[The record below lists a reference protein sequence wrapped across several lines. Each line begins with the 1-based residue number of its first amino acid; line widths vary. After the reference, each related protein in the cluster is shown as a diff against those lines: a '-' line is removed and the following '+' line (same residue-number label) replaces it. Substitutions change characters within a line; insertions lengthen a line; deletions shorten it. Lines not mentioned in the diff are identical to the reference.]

1 MNTLPTIS
9 ECNLWILDQCQTIL
23 CYIEKGN
30 FDIKDIVQTTFESTK
45 LLIHALD
52 ISQRDKCKLLNKLEK
67 YAKFEQNQ
75 SMIKMLIINIREICH
90 QVSSQDQYF
99 SVASKTNFCR
109 ETERILFKHVDY
121 STIWPDQIDEKACWF
136 RNYFV
141 GKPYITLIGSI
152 LEDEQDL
159 AMISIVKEVVKKSSA
174 QYRII
179 VRTKQDLN
187 MGFIVK
193 ELDANELI
201 LQLDS
206 LGQLHKLDLE
216 LEPQTRRNRPKRS
229 FSSAIITGMA
239 NQTFLLNNNNNNNNH
254 QQTPLLATTA
264 RLMRASLMF
273 LFQDINFKSFK
284 EISAQVTIMA
294 GLEKEFLRYDEIG
307 IPKSY
312 KFGVLT
318 VEEGQHTEEEWFSN
332 TDVSAGFEKFLNIIG
347 KPVKLKDYQGYAA
360 GLDTKTGESGDIS
373 FASLWRDH
381 EIMYH
386 VAALMPLRQHDTQQ
400 VHRKRYIG
408 NDIVCIVFMENKAA
422 QRFKPESIRS
432 QFLHVFIVV
441 YYERINQQDAWRVE
455 VLHNKN
461 VKPFSPPVPSPP
473 IFYDEEVLRAFLLLK
488 LINAEN
494 ASLKSSDKFTL
505 PNNKA
510 RLCILKS
517 LIESGLEASQ
527 VARSFGGHNTGATC
541 RLGSGNNI
549 DTKHMSERPKSA
561 GAVAASTATSTA
573 VIPVKPSSS
582 ILEQQHTTTNE
593 TLSRSIT
600 PELPSEPSISRS
612 SVLREL
618 KSLTRRKS
626 SNSHS
631 GSNNHNGKTKFH
643 SYHHHH
649 PHSTISEDNNE
660 KQDNCLIESNTSMVK
675 TSKITSSSAHG
686 IRHKA
691 HAGLSGIFDKFF

>member
-1 MNTLPTIS
+1 
-9 ECNLWILDQCQTIL
+9 
-23 CYIEKGN
+23 
-30 FDIKDIVQTTFESTK
+30 
-45 LLIHALD
+45 
-52 ISQRDKCKLLNKLEK
+52 
-67 YAKFEQNQ
+67 
-75 SMIKMLIINIREICH
+75 
-90 QVSSQDQYF
+90 
-99 SVASKTNFCR
+99 
-109 ETERILFKHVDY
+109 
-121 STIWPDQIDEKACWF
+121 
-136 RNYFV
+136 
-141 GKPYITLIGSI
+141 
-152 LEDEQDL
+152 
-159 AMISIVKEVVKKSSA
+159 
-174 QYRII
+174 
-179 VRTKQDLN
+179 
-187 MGFIVK
+187 
-193 ELDANELI
+193 
-201 LQLDS
+201 
-206 LGQLHKLDLE
+206 
-216 LEPQTRRNRPKRS
+216 
-229 FSSAIITGMA
+229 
-239 NQTFLLNNNNNNNNH
+239 
-254 QQTPLLATTA
+254 
-264 RLMRASLMF
+264 
-273 LFQDINFKSFK
+273 
-284 EISAQVTIMA
+284 MA

-332 TDVSAGFEKFLNIIG
+332 TDMSAGFEKFLNIIG
-347 KPVKLKDYQGYAA
+347 KPVRLKDYQGYAA

-408 NDIVCIVFMENKAA
+408 NDIVCIVYMENKAT
-422 QRFKPESIRS
+422 QKFNPESIRS
-432 QFLHVFIVV
+432 QFLHVFIIV
-441 YYERINQQDAWRVE
+441 YYERINQQDTWRVE

-510 RLCILKS
+510 RLCVLKS

-527 VARSFGGHNTGATC
+527 VARSFGGHNNGATC
-541 RLGSGNNI
+541 RLGSGNNT

-561 GAVAASTATSTA
+561 GAVTASTTTSTTA
-573 VIPVKPSSS
+573 IPVKSSS
-582 ILEQQHTTTNE
+582 NILEQQHATTNE
-593 TLSRSIT
+593 TVSRSIT

-649 PHSTISEDNNE
+649 HPHSTISEDNNE

-675 TSKITSSSAHG
+675 TSKITPSSTHG

>member
-23 CYIEKGN
+23 GYIEKGN
-30 FDIKDIVQTTFESTK
+30 FDIKDIVQTTLESTT
-45 LLIHALD
+45 LLIQALD
-52 ISQRDKCKLLNKLEK
+52 ISQRDKRRLLNKLEK
-67 YAKFEQNQ
+67 YSKFKQNQ
-75 SMIKMLIINIREICH
+75 SMIKMLVINIKEICN
-90 QVSSQDQYF
+90 QVSLQNQYF
-99 SVASKTNFCR
+99 STTTMKASKTNFCR

-141 GKPYITLIGSI
+141 GKPYITLIGPI
-152 LEDEQDL
+152 LEDESDL
-159 AMISIVKEVVKKSSA
+159 AIVSIVKEVLKKSNT

-179 VRTKQDLN
+179 VRTKQDWN

-193 ELDANELI
+193 ELDATELI

-216 LEPQTRRNRPKRS
+216 LEPQTKRNRPKRS
-229 FSSAIITGMA
+229 FSSAIITGMT
-239 NQTFLLNNNNNNNNH
+239 NQTFLLNNSSCH
-254 QQTPLLATTA
+254 QQPSTAVTTTA
-264 RLMRASLMF
+264 RLMRAALMF
-273 LFQDINFKSFK
+273 LFQDINLKSFK
-284 EISAQVTIMA
+284 EISAQVTILA

-318 VEEGQHTEEEWFSN
+318 VGEGQHTEEEWFSN
-332 TDVSAGFEKFLNIIG
+332 TDMSEGFDKFLNIIG
-347 KPVKLKDYQGYAA
+347 KPVRLKGYQGYAA
-360 GLDTKTGESGDIS
+360 GLDTKTGESGEMS
-373 FASLWRDH
+373 FASTWRDH

-408 NDIVCIVFMENKAA
+408 NDIVCIVFMEVGTT
-422 QRFKPESIRS
+422 QRFTPESIRS

-441 YYERINQQDAWRVE
+441 YYERTNQQDSWRVE
-455 VLHNKN
+455 VLYNKD

-473 IFYDEEVLRAFLLLK
+473 VFYDEDELRGFLLLK
-488 LINAEN
+488 LVNAEN

-517 LIESGLEASQ
+517 LVESGLEASQ
-527 VARSFGGHNTGATC
+527 VARSFGGPHGATC
-541 RLGSGNNI
+541 RVGSGNNAEK
-549 DTKHMSERPKSA
+549 KHLSERPKSA
-561 GAVAASTATSTA
+561 GAVAASTKTA
-573 VIPVKPSSS
+573 VIADSNH
-582 ILEQQHTTTNE
+582 IIEQPEQHKQQGDAP
-593 TLSRSIT
+593 SRSMT
-600 PELPSEPSISRS
+600 PELPPVPSISRS

-618 KSLTRRKS
+618 VSLTRRKS
-626 SNSHS
+626 SNSH
-631 GSNNHNGKTKFH
+631 NHQGQAKFYSCH
-643 SYHHHH
+643 QHQ
-649 PHSTISEDNNE
+649 HSTISEDNNE
-660 KQDNCLIESNTSMVK
+660 KQDNGLTESNTSIVK
-675 TSKITSSSAHG
+675 ASKITSSSTHG

>member
-1 MNTLPTIS
+1 MRSIS
-9 ECNLWILDQCQTIL
+9 HKETNHDQ
-23 CYIEKGN
+23 
-30 FDIKDIVQTTFESTK
+30 DAD
-45 LLIHALD
+45 
-52 ISQRDKCKLLNKLEK
+52 
-67 YAKFEQNQ
+67 NQ
-75 SMIKMLIINIREICH
+75 LREICH
-90 QVSSQDQYF
+90 QVSSQSQYF

-229 FSSAIITGMA
+229 FSSAIITGMT
-239 NQTFLLNNNNNNNNH
+239 NQTFLLNNNNNNNNNNCH
-254 QQTPLLATTA
+254 QQTTLLTTTA

-332 TDVSAGFEKFLNIIG
+332 TDMSAGFEKFLNIIG
-347 KPVKLKDYQGYAA
+347 KPVRLKDYQGYAA

-408 NDIVCIVFMENKAA
+408 NGNIVCIVYMENKAT
-422 QRFKPESIRS
+422 QKFNPESIRS
-432 QFLHVFIVV
+432 QFLHVFIIV
-441 YYERINQQDAWRVE
+441 YYERINQQDTWRVE

-473 IFYDEEVLRAFLLLK
+473 IFYD
-488 LINAEN
+488 
-494 ASLKSSDKFTL
+494 
-505 PNNKA
+505 
-510 RLCILKS
+510 
-517 LIESGLEASQ
+517 
-527 VARSFGGHNTGATC
+527 
-541 RLGSGNNI
+541 
-549 DTKHMSERPKSA
+549 
-561 GAVAASTATSTA
+561 
-573 VIPVKPSSS
+573 
-582 ILEQQHTTTNE
+582 
-593 TLSRSIT
+593 
-600 PELPSEPSISRS
+600 
-612 SVLREL
+612 
-618 KSLTRRKS
+618 
-626 SNSHS
+626 
-631 GSNNHNGKTKFH
+631 
-643 SYHHHH
+643 
-649 PHSTISEDNNE
+649 
-660 KQDNCLIESNTSMVK
+660 
-675 TSKITSSSAHG
+675 
-686 IRHKA
+686 
-691 HAGLSGIFDKFF
+691 